1 MSDTAEATKEEVVEE
16 KPYGA
21 AHLEALVTAHP
32 LPTWRLVAW
41 PFMLLIAL
49 GLAWTFFAELEEVT
63 VAEGVVAPQGDLKVI
78 QHLEGGVIQ
87 SIFVREGSRVT
98 VDQPLVQ
105 LDLRASSVN
114 PEELQIRQDGQLV
127 LKARF
132 EAEAAGKEPI
142 FPTDV
147 RRRQPQLVAT
157 QRRSYDARRRELRS
171 TINVLDNQVRQKE
184 LEVRELVAKR
194 QSNQRNLRLAKERL
208 KDSAELL
215 AKKLVPRNEHL
226 KLEAEVEDLESEIK
240 TLGTAIPRTQS
251 TVTEAKERR
260 SETVDRFRREAQEQ
274 LGAVEEA
281 IAQINEELQRASEK
295 GARLEIKSPIN
306 GIVKNMRYNTIGGVV
321 KAGEAIME
329 IVPTGDRL
337 IIDAKLNP
345 VDRGFVVEGQ
355 AARVKISTY
364 DFVRYG
370 ALEGKVSLVAPD
382 ATEDDDDG
390 PYFQVLVETDKTYL
404 GEQEGQLPI
413 TPGMQATV
421 DIKTGTKTVIDFL
434 IKPVL
439 KMKSEAFRER

>member
-1 MSDTAEATKEEVVEE
+1 M
-16 KPYGA
+16 
-21 AHLEALVTAHP
+21 
-32 LPTWRLVAW
+32 
-41 PFMLLIAL
+41 
-49 GLAWTFFAELEEVT
+49 
-63 VAEGVVAPQGDLKVI
+63 
-78 QHLEGGVIQ
+78 
-87 SIFVREGSRVT
+87 
-98 VDQPLVQ
+98 
-105 LDLRASSVN
+105 
-114 PEELQIRQDGQLV
+114 
-127 LKARF
+127 
-132 EAEAAGKEPI
+132 
-142 FPTDV
+142 
-147 RRRQPQLVAT
+147 AT